1 MSRLRRTLL
10 LGIVLLVTAGL
21 AAGQDLGSSNRLF
34 GGSKTPA
41 KTKTT
46 AKAPATA
53 KAAPVRPG
61 SAAKAKAKPATRR
74 SSPAV
79 AKAGKPAASE
89 RTTAKTPA
97 KTPAKKSADDPR
109 PGRAPGRFE
118 SFSTRNSAPIPVRVS
133 YETEA
138 RFEDLIEDGNIARD
152 ERNYAAAEA
161 AYKQARPLKPADP
174 RAIYGLGNLYSDQH
188 RWEEAE
194 AAYRSALRIDPSSAI
209 PHIALSYVLTQ
220 PLAAPNLSER
230 YEEAER
236 LARRAILLAP
246 SNALAFDQLGVS
258 LELRG
263 QIGSETESAYRR
275 AILLNPSFAPAHAH
289 LGRLLRRRGLA
300 KESAAAY
307 KEAVERADNAASK
320 VLVAEVMQSEQRFAE
335 SEKLLAKALEDDPRN
350 PSGLLLMARALTAQG
365 KFSDAERTLRSVLSV
380 NPNSFAAYSLLGS
393 LYLRQGKIE
402 LAETSLLSAAR
413 LVSPL
418 ERRLLSQQ
426 FETVGDAYMKN
437 ARRLQAERAYRKAMD
452 FDADSATLAGKLS
465 KARFG

>member
-1 MSRLRRTLL
+1 MSRLRRSLL
-10 LGIVLLVTAGL
+10 LGICLITAAGL
-21 AAGQDLGSSNRLF
+21 AAGQDLGSSNKLF
-34 GGSKTPA
+34 GGPKKTTKSKTPA
-41 KTKTT
+41 KEGATPKPTAAKPSAV
-46 AKAPATA
+46 AKAKSKPPAR
-53 KAAPVRPG
+53 RPLP
-61 SAAKAKAKPATRR
+61 SAAKAGKL
-74 SSPAV
+74 
-79 AKAGKPAASE
+79 AGTE
-89 RTTAKTPA
+89 RATAKTPV
-97 KTPAKKSADDPR
+97 KKVADVTR
-109 PGRAPGRFE
+109 AGKAPGRFE
-118 SFSTRNSAPIPVRVS
+118 TFSTRTSSPPPVRVS

-161 AYKQARPLKPADP
+161 AYKQAKPLKPSDP

-194 AAYRSALRIDPSSAI
+194 AAYRSALKIDPSSAI

-263 QIGSETESAYRR
+263 QIGPETESAYRR